1 MKFFRDLN
9 FCTRQGLNLDI
20 LGEKHFSIPR
30 KISTCD
36 QNNILN
42 ICPWAKVTPALSLSL
57 GRHPLGAP
65 QRQMWKSLRQD
76 FPSKI
81 FFQQISSRC
90 FFVYLRD
97 IQGVLRADNICC
109 WGSDGKCIC
118 IESTGAPLGF
128 IENNCGN
135 HSSEK
140 KLGIFLKKGKKSI
153 SGVNKWTQQWLW
165 WPAFNDYSV
174 QFSNWADLES
184 RMQVPGFK
192 NFTFP
197 TMPPKTDGFLI
208 SRIYFIAFS
217 IHINSLCS

>member
-1 MKFFRDLN
+1 MTFE
-9 FCTRQGLNLDI
+9 I
-20 LGEKHFSIPR
+20 LCN
-30 KISTCD
+30 ISTCD

-42 ICPWAKVTPALSLSL
+42 IRPSAKVTPALSLSL

-140 KLGIFLKKGKKSI
+140 KLGIFLKKAKRAFQG
-153 SGVNKWTQQWLW
+153 WTNGLS
-165 WPAFNDYSV
+165 NDYG
-174 QFSNWADLES
+174 DLPS
-184 RMQVPGFK
+184 MIILF
-192 NFTFP
+192 
-197 TMPPKTDGFLI
+197 
-208 SRIYFIAFS
+208 
-217 IHINSLCS
+217 NSQTGPI